1 MRAPD
6 PSDVRVG
13 VHVSIAGGLKNAVV
27 RARSLGCQSMQVFSK
42 SPRGWAARPLDPG
55 DVREAHRMRIHW
67 GIHPF
72 AVHGSYLLNLA
83 TPDPVLYERSVTGL
97 KEELERCR
105 MLGADFF
112 VLHAGCRKPG
122 QTDALDRIARGLRR
136 ILKDRSRPRI
146 LLENTAGE
154 QGEIGSQF
162 NELADLLQR
171 IDSDR
176 VGICLDTCH
185 TLAAGYDITTPR
197 GTARLVREI
206 HDTIGLSAIQLIH
219 ANDSKKGLGSHVDR
233 HEHIGAGAVG
243 AHGFRALLWGTPLR
257 HIPMV
262 LETPKESEKDDI
274 RNLRAIRR
282 FAHFRK

>member
-1 MRAPD
+1 MKSVKS
-6 PSDVRVG
+6 SDVRVG
-13 VHVSIAGGLKNAVV
+13 VHVSIAGGLTMAVE
-27 RARSLGCQSMQVFSK
+27 RAQRLGCQSMQVFSK
-42 SPRGWAARPLDPG
+42 SPRGWAARPLDPD
-55 DVREAHRMRIHW
+55 DVRKAHRLRTEW

-83 TPDPVLYERSVTGL
+83 TPDSVLYEKSVAGL
-97 KEELERCR
+97 KDELVRCR
-105 MLGADFF
+105 MLGADYF

-122 QTDALDRIARGLRR
+122 QTDALSRIARGIRTV
-136 ILKDRSRPRI
+136 LKDRSLPRI

-162 NELADLLQR
+162 QELAELLQM
-171 IDSDR
+171 IASDR

-197 GTARLVREI
+197 GTARLMREI
-206 HDTIGLSAIQLIH
+206 DDTIGLPAIQFIH
-219 ANDSKKGLGSHVDR
+219 ANDSKRGLASHVDR
-233 HEHIGAGAVG
+233 HEHIGSGAVG
-243 AHGFRALLWGTPLR
+243 SGGFRYPLWQTPLR

-262 LETPKESEKDDI
+262 LETPKESEDDDT

>member
-1 MRAPD
+1 MRARNL
-6 PSDVRVG
+6 SDVRVG
-13 VHVSIAGGLKNAVV
+13 VHVSIAGGLKHAVE
-27 RARSLGCQSMQVFSK
+27 RAHRLGCQSMQVFSK
-42 SPRGWAARPLDPG
+42 SPRGWAARPLDPE
-55 DVREAHRMRIHW
+55 DVREAHELRTNW
-67 GIHPF
+67 GIYPF

-83 TPDPVLYERSVTGL
+83 TADVVLYEKSIAGL
-97 KEELERCR
+97 TEELERCR

-122 QTDALDRIARGLRR
+122 QIDGLHRIARGLRR
-136 ILKDRSRPRI
+136 ILKDHTLPQI

-154 QGEIGSQF
+154 RGEIGSQF
-162 NELADLLQR
+162 SELADLLQR
-171 IDSDR
+171 IGSDR

-185 TLAAGYDITTPR
+185 TLAAGYDITTPK
-197 GTARLVREI
+197 GTASLVREI

-243 AHGFRALLWGTPLR
+243 APGFRSLLWRTPLR
-257 HIPMV
+257 HIPMI
-262 LETPKESEKDDI
+262 LETPKESEEDDT

-282 FAHFRK
+282 FAHFQK